1 MHRRNVLLGATIF
14 LLGTV
19 PGCAQMQNG
28 GAQDAAKAPEF
39 DVATVKPVDAGTVI
53 SMVGVM
59 QSQDGVDAQNVTVAM
74 LIQFA
79 YGQKIYRM
87 EDQVVGLP
95 EWAKTQRYNV
105 RAKMNEADASGMQK
119 LSGDERQKQL
129 GLRMQALL
137 AERFG
142 LKLHRGTKQGP
153 DYELV
158 VAKGGPKI
166 KPVGDDDPGI
176 IKGKDGQ
183 LVKGGMISFMNGT
196 FTAQQTTLGA
206 LASMLSQSQDVG
218 RPVLDKTGLTGKYNF
233 TLNWSPTLSLPGG
246 LKMPAQNEDAASVF
260 TALEDDLGLKL
271 VSSTGTQETL
281 VVEQVSRPSA
291 D

>member
-1 MHRRNVLLGATIF
+1 MRNVMLGVALLMLSALPVF
-14 LLGTV
+14 
-19 PGCAQMQNG
+19 
-28 GAQDAAKAPEF
+28 AQDTAEAPAF
-39 DVATVKPVDAGTVI
+39 DVATVRPVDAGARVT
-53 SMVGVM
+53 MMGVM
-59 QSQDGVDAQNVTVAM
+59 QSQDGVDAQNVTVVM

-79 YGQKIYRM
+79 YGPKIYRM
-87 EDQVVGLP
+87 EDQMVGLP

-105 RAKMNEADASGMQK
+105 QAKMSEADAAGMQK

-129 GLRMQALL
+129 GLRMQTLL
-137 AERFG
+137 ADRFG
-142 LKLHRGTKQGP
+142 LKLHKGTKQGP

-166 KPVGDDDPGI
+166 KPVGEDDPGI

-183 LVKGGMISFMNGT
+183 PVKGGMISFMSGK
-196 FTAQQTTLGA
+196 FVAQQTALGA
-206 LASMLSQSQDVG
+206 LASMVSQSQDVG
-218 RPVLDKTGLTGKYNF
+218 RPVVDKTGLAGKYNF
-233 TLNWSPTLSLPGG
+233 TLNWSPALSLPGG
-246 LKMPAQNEDAASVF
+246 LKMPAQSEDAASVF

-281 VVEQVSRPSA
+281 VVEQVQRPSA

>member
-1 MHRRNVLLGATIF
+1 MNVRNVMLGVALLMPNALPVF
-14 LLGTV
+14 
-19 PGCAQMQNG
+19 
-28 GAQDAAKAPEF
+28 AQDAAKTPAF
-39 DVATVKPVDAGTVI
+39 DVATVKPVDAGAPV
-53 SMVGVM
+53 SMMGVM
-59 QSQDGVDAQNVTVAM
+59 QSRDGVDAQNVTVLM

-79 YGQKIYRM
+79 YGPKIYRM

-105 RAKMNEADASGMQK
+105 QAKMNEADASQMQN
-119 LSGDERQKQL
+119 LSSDERQKQL
-129 GLRMQALL
+129 GLRMQTLL

-166 KPVGDDDPGI
+166 KPVEENDPGI
-176 IKGKDGQ
+176 IKGKDG
-183 LVKGGMISFMNGT
+183 LPVKGSMISFMSGK
-196 FTAQQTTLGA
+196 FVAQQTTLSA
-206 LASMLSQSQDVG
+206 LASMLSQSQDIG

-233 TLNWSPTLSLPGG
+233 TLNWSPTLSLPAG
-246 LKMPAQNEDAASVF
+246 LKSPPQSEDAPSVF

>member
-1 MHRRNVLLGATIF
+1 MNVRNVMLGAA
-14 LLGTV
+14 LLMPSALPV
-19 PGCAQMQNG
+19 F
-28 GAQDAAKAPEF
+28 AQDAAQAPAF
-39 DVATVKPVDAGTVI
+39 DVATVKPVDAGALV
-53 SMVGVM
+53 SVVGVM
-59 QSQDGVDAQNVTVAM
+59 QSQDGVDAQNVTVVM

-79 YGQKIYRM
+79 YGPKVYRM

-105 RAKMNEADASGMQK
+105 QAKMNEADAAGMQK

-137 AERFG
+137 ADRFG
-142 LKLHRGTKQGP
+142 LKLHKGTKQGP

-166 KPVGDDDPGI
+166 KPVGEDDPGI

-183 LVKGGMISFMNGT
+183 PVKGGMIRFMSGK
-196 FTAQQTTLGA
+196 FVAQQTTLGA

-218 RPVLDKTGLTGKYNF
+218 RPVLDKTGLTGKYSF
-233 TLNWSPTLSLPGG
+233 TLNWSPTLSLPDG
-246 LKMPAQNEDAASVF
+246 LKSPPQNEDAASVF

-281 VVEQVSRPSA
+281 VVEQVNRPSA
-291 D
+291 N